1 MADFKT
7 KDLNEQMKGKT
18 RCTKCGTILS
28 DRNNFYTSS
37 SKLHSHTGRVS
48 LCKDC
53 LTNLYISFLEDSS
66 DIRMSIYKICEL
78 LDFVY
83 LENIYESSL
92 TEAGWNKNFT
102 IVENGLEVWKKYIK
116 TINSLT
122 NYKGYVFE
130 HSDKIGMSNDSLDA
144 SEQIN
149 QDSKNDLE
157 ATKPKELTD
166 EDLEQKVRDKQN
178 KEDIIRII
186 GYDPFQYEI
195 EEDKSKMY
203 AKLINMLDEDSQ
215 NDELKNSAIISI
227 IKGQNQEN
235 KINDVI
241 TNLSSDI
248 KSIKENIG
256 TIKSLTDTKEK
267 LNKSLLALAKDN
279 KISDLYSG
287 HKTVGANTLTGM
299 VKKLKEIDLKEAQVN
314 LFDIQTSNGMLQT
327 ARLSAKAIVENLNF
341 GDDDLIDIT
350 KWQREKIDFYNQEYS
365 KLREENRKLKAICS
379 FNDIDYK
386 QEVLETDYY
395 DVLDF
400 GDRKDKQNS
409 IQKQHYEED
418 LISFNNMI
426 DNVAPID
433 TMEHIEKVI
442 ENKKEIEKQKI
453 LNSVISE

>member
-1 MADFKT
+1 MSC
-7 KDLNEQMKGKT
+7 L
-18 RCTKCGTILS
+18 
-28 DRNNFYTSS
+28 NNFYI
-37 SKLHSHTGRVS
+37 S
-48 LCKDC
+48 L
-53 LTNLYISFLEDSS
+53 LEETN
-66 DIRMSIYKICEL
+66 DIRIAIFKLCEL

-92 TEAGWNKNFT
+92 TEAGWNKKFT

-122 NYKGYVFE
+122 NYQGLTFE
-130 HSDKIGMSNDSLDA
+130 HGDKINNNNENKLP
-144 SEQIN
+144 
-149 QDSKNDLE
+149 SKEVIQENT
-157 ATKPKELTD
+157 TKVEKKKELT
-166 EDLEQKVRDKQN
+166 ENDLEQKIRDKQN

-186 GYDPFQYEI
+186 GYDPFENEL

-241 TNLSSDI
+241 TILSSDA
-248 KSIKENIG
+248 KSIKDNIG

-299 VKKLKEIDLKEAQVN
+299 VKKLKEIDLSEAQVN
-314 LFDIQTSNGMLQT
+314 LFDIQTSMGMLQT
-327 ARLSAKAIVENLNF
+327 ARLSAQAQIENLNF
-341 GDDDLIDIT
+341 GDDDLVDMV
-350 KWQREKIDFYNQEYS
+350 KFQRGKIDFYEQEYS

-379 FNDIDYK
+379 FNDVDYK
-386 QEVLETDYY
+386 QEVLETEFY
-395 DVLDF
+395 DVLDY
-400 GDRKDKQNS
+400 GNLKDENIS
-409 IQKQHYEED
+409 IQKQKYENE
-418 LISFNNMI
+418 LNMFNEITKNI
-426 DNVAPID
+426 KPIT
-433 TMEHIEKVI
+433 TMEYIDEVI
-442 ENKKEIEKQKI
+442 EEKKNIEKQKI
-453 LNSVISE
+453 LNDVIKE

>member
-7 KDLNEQMKGKT
+7 KNLEEEMKGKT
-18 RCTKCGTILS
+18 RCTKCGKILS
-28 DRNNFYTSS
+28 VTKNFYTSY
-37 SKLHSHTGRVS
+37 SKLHTHTGRLS

-53 LTNLYISFLEDSS
+53 LTNLYVSFLEETN
-66 DIRMSIYKICEL
+66 DIRISLYKICEL

-83 LENIYESSL
+83 LENIYEGSL
-92 TEAGWNKNFT
+92 SEAGWNKDFT
-102 IVENGLEVWKKYIK
+102 LVQNGLEVWKKYIK

-122 NYKGYVFE
+122 NYKNSTFE
-130 HSDKIGMSNDSLDA
+130 HGDKIKLNDNI
-144 SEQIN
+144 EN
-149 QDSKNDLE
+149 SKQEEIDNNNGIILKTHE
-157 ATKPKELTD
+157 ITD
-166 EDLEQKVRDKQN
+166 VDIEQKVRDKQN
-178 KEDIIRII
+178 REDIIRII
-186 GYDPFQYEI
+186 GYDPFENET

-241 TNLSSDI
+241 TILSSDSN
-248 KSIKENIG
+248 SIKDNIG

-327 ARLSAKAIVENLNF
+327 ARLSAKAIIENLNF
-341 GDDDLIDIT
+341 GDDDLTDML
-350 KWQREKIDFYNQEYS
+350 KFQRGKLEFYEQEYS
-365 KLREENRKLKAICS
+365 KLIEENRKLKVICS

-386 QEVLETDYY
+386 QEVLETEYY
-395 DVLDF
+395 DTLDY
-400 GDRKDKQNS
+400 GSLKDKTPS
-409 IQKQHYEED
+409 VQKIKYEQSLTD
-418 LISFNNMI
+418 FDNML
-426 DNVAPID
+426 DNVKPIT
-433 TMEHIEKVI
+433 TMEYIDEVI
-442 ENKKEIEKQKI
+442 EEKKNKEKQKI
-453 LNSVISE
+453 LDSVMSK

>member
-7 KDLNEQMKGKT
+7 KSLEEQMKGKT
-18 RCTKCGTILS
+18 RCTKCGKILADS
-28 DRNNFYTSS
+28 NFYSS
-37 SKLHSHTGRVS
+37 NSKLHTYTGRVA

-53 LTNLYISFLEDSS
+53 LTNFYVGFLEETN
-66 DIRMSIYKICEL
+66 DIRVSIYKLCEL
-78 LDFVY
+78 VDFVY

-102 IVENGLEVWKKYIK
+102 IVENGLEIWKKYIK
-116 TINSLT
+116 TINSLR
-122 NYKGYVFE
+122 NYKGYAFE
-130 HSDKIGMSNDSLDA
+130 HGDKIGFDKKEDVNEEDIVKDNLTVSCH
-144 SEQIN
+144 
-149 QDSKNDLE
+149 
-157 ATKPKELTD
+157 KELS
-166 EDLEQKVRDKQN
+166 EEEIEQKVRDKQN

-186 GYDPFQYEI
+186 GYDPFENEL

-241 TNLSSDI
+241 TSLSSDT
-248 KSIKENIG
+248 KSIKDNIG

-314 LFDIQTSNGMLQT
+314 LFDIQTSLGMLQT
-327 ARLSAKAIVENLNF
+327 ARLSAQAQVENLNF
-341 GDDDLIDIT
+341 GDDDLVDMV
-350 KWQREKIDFYNQEYS
+350 KFQRGKLDFYEQEYS
-365 KLREENRKLKAICS
+365 KLKEENRKLKVICS
-379 FNDIDYK
+379 FNDVDYK
-386 QEVLETDYY
+386 QDILETEYRDVLEYNEY
-395 DVLDF
+395 VI
-400 GDRKDKQNS
+400 KEQND
-409 IQKQHYEED
+409 ELEM
-418 LISFNNMI
+418 FNNM
-426 DNVAPID
+426 VQGVKPTT
-433 TMEHIEKVI
+433 TMEYIDEVI
-442 ENKKEIEKQKI
+442 EEKKDMEKQKI
-453 LNSVISE
+453 LNDVIKE

>member
-7 KDLNEQMKGKT
+7 KDLDEQMKGKT

-28 DRNNFYTSS
+28 NTNNFYTSS
-37 SKLHSHTGRVS
+37 SKLHTHTGRVS

-53 LTNLYISFLEDSS
+53 LTNLYVSLLEETN
-66 DIRMSIYKICEL
+66 DIKTSIYKICEL
-78 LDFVY
+78 MDFVY
-83 LENIYESSL
+83 LEGIYNSSL
-92 TEAGWNKNFT
+92 TEAGWNKDFT
-102 IVENGLEVWKKYIK
+102 IVQNGLEVWKKYIK
-116 TINSLT
+116 TINSLK
-122 NYKGYVFE
+122 NYKGYAFE
-130 HSDKIGMSNDSLDA
+130 HGDKIDLGTSIIENNIAEEKEKSLTI
-144 SEQIN
+144 SR
-149 QDSKNDLE
+149 
-157 ATKPKELTD
+157 PKELSD

-186 GYDPFQYEI
+186 GYDPFQHET

-241 TNLSSDI
+241 TSLSSDI
-248 KSIKENIG
+248 KSIKDNIG

-341 GDDDLIDIT
+341 GDDDLIDMV
-350 KWQREKIDFYNQEYS
+350 KFQNEKIGFYEQEYS

-379 FNDIDYK
+379 FNDVDYK
-386 QEVLETDYY
+386 QDILVETEYY
-395 DVLDF
+395 DALDY
-400 GDRKDKQNS
+400 GDIKDKQES
-409 IQKQHYEED
+409 IQKQNYKDD
-418 LISFNNMI
+418 LESFNNMVEKIIPVDTIEYI
-426 DNVAPID
+426 DN
-433 TMEHIEKVI
+433 VI

-453 LNSVISE
+453 LDSVISE

>member
-7 KDLNEQMKGKT
+7 KDLEEQMKGKT
-18 RCTKCGTILS
+18 RCTKCGKILADGNYYS
-28 DRNNFYTSS
+28 SS
-37 SKLHSHTGRVS
+37 SKLHTYTGRVA

-53 LTNLYISFLEDSS
+53 LTKFYVGFLEETN
-66 DIRMSIYKICEL
+66 DIRVSIYKLCEL
-78 LDFVY
+78 VDFVY

-102 IVENGLEVWKKYIK
+102 IVQNGLEVWKKYIK
-116 TINSLT
+116 TINSLK
-122 NYKGYVFE
+122 NYKGYAFE
-130 HSDKIGMSNDSLDA
+130 HGDKIGIRNDSVVESEKNNLDNRNNI
-144 SEQIN
+144 EVI
-149 QDSKNDLE
+149 K
-157 ATKPKELTD
+157 TKELSD
-166 EDLEQKVRDKQN
+166 EEIEQKVRDKQN

-287 HKTVGANTLTGM
+287 HKTIGANTLTGM

-365 KLREENRKLKAICS
+365 KLREENRKLKAVCS

-426 DNVAPID
+426 DNVVPID

>member
-7 KDLNEQMKGKT
+7 KTLEEQMKGKT
-18 RCTKCGTILS
+18 RCTKCGKILS
-28 DRNNFYTSS
+28 DKNNFYTSN
-37 SKLHSHTGRVS
+37 SKLHTYTGRLS
-48 LCKDC
+48 LCKSC
-53 LTNLYISFLEDSS
+53 LNNFYISLLEETN
-66 DIRMSIYKICEL
+66 DIRIAIFKLCEL

-92 TEAGWNKNFT
+92 IEAGWNKKFT

-122 NYKGYVFE
+122 NYQGLTFE
-130 HSDKIGMSNDSLDA
+130 HGDKINNNNENNLP
-144 SEQIN
+144 
-149 QDSKNDLE
+149 SKEVIQENTTIVE
-157 ATKPKELTD
+157 KKKELT
-166 EDLEQKVRDKQN
+166 ENDLEQKIRDKQN

-186 GYDPFQYEI
+186 GYDPFENEL

-241 TNLSSDI
+241 TILSSDA
-248 KSIKENIG
+248 KSIKDNIG

-299 VKKLKEIDLKEAQVN
+299 VKKLKEIDLSEAQVN
-314 LFDIQTSNGMLQT
+314 LFDIQTSMGMLQT
-327 ARLSAKAIVENLNF
+327 ARLSAQAQIENLNF
-341 GDDDLIDIT
+341 GDDDLVDMV
-350 KWQREKIDFYNQEYS
+350 KFQRGKIDFYEQEYS

-379 FNDIDYK
+379 FNDVDYK
-386 QEVLETDYY
+386 QEVLETEFY
-395 DVLDF
+395 DVLDY
-400 GDRKDKQNS
+400 GNLKDENIS
-409 IQKQHYEED
+409 IQKQKYENE
-418 LISFNNMI
+418 LNMFNEITKNI
-426 DNVAPID
+426 KPIT
-433 TMEHIEKVI
+433 TMEYIDEVI
-442 ENKKEIEKQKI
+442 EEKKNIEKQKI
-453 LNSVISE
+453 LNDVIKE

>member
-7 KDLNEQMKGKT
+7 KDLEEQMKGKT
-18 RCTKCGTILS
+18 RCTKCGKILADGNYYS
-28 DRNNFYTSS
+28 SS
-37 SKLHSHTGRVS
+37 SKLHTYTGRVA

-53 LTNLYISFLEDSS
+53 LTNFYVGFLEETN
-66 DIRMSIYKICEL
+66 DIRVSIYKLCEL
-78 LDFVY
+78 VDFVY

-116 TINSLT
+116 TINSLK
-122 NYKGYVFE
+122 NYKGYAFE
-130 HSDKIGMSNDSLDA
+130 HGDKIGIINDSLVET
-144 SEQIN
+144 EQDN
-149 QDSKNDLE
+149 KNGLE
-157 ATKPKELTD
+157 VVKPKELSEQD
-166 EDLEQKVRDKQN
+166 IEQKIRDKKN

-186 GYDPFQYEI
+186 GYDPFENEI
-195 EEDKSKMY
+195 DEDKSKMY
-203 AKLINMLDEDSQ
+203 AKLVNMLDEDSQ

-241 TNLSSDI
+241 TSLSSDI
-248 KSIKENIG
+248 KSIKDNIG

-299 VKKLKEIDLKEAQVN
+299 VKKLKEIDLKEAQVS

-341 GDDDLIDIT
+341 GDDDLIDML
-350 KWQREKIDFYNQEYS
+350 KFQRGKLDYYEQEYEKIS
-365 KLREENRKLKAICS
+365 EENRRLKVMCS
-379 FNDIDYK
+379 FNNIDYK
-386 QEVLETDYY
+386 QEVLETEYS
-395 DVLDF
+395 DVL
-400 GDRKDKQNS
+400 S
-409 IQKQHYEED
+409 YEEN
-418 LISFNNMI
+418 IIHQQEENMNMFNNM
-426 DNVAPID
+426 VG
-433 TMEHIEKVI
+433 KVFTY
-442 ENKKEIEKQKI
+442 KYY
-453 LNSVISE
+453 

>member
-7 KDLNEQMKGKT
+7 KELEEQMKGKT
-18 RCTKCGTILS
+18 RCTKCGKIIS
-28 DRNNFYTSS
+28 DSNFYTSN
-37 SKLHSHTGRVS
+37 SKLNIYTGRLA

-53 LTNLYISFLEDSS
+53 LTKFYVGFLEETN
-66 DIRMSIYKICEL
+66 DIRISIYKLCEL
-78 LDFVY
+78 VDFVY

-102 IVENGLEVWKKYIK
+102 VVQNGLEVWKKYIK
-116 TINSLT
+116 TINSLK
-122 NYKGYVFE
+122 NYKGYAFE
-130 HSDKIGMSNDSLDA
+130 HGDKIGIINDPVIESD
-144 SEQIN
+144 QIN
-149 QDSKNDLE
+149 QDNKNNLE
-157 ATKPKELTD
+157 VVKPKELTD
-166 EDLEQKVRDKQN
+166 DEIEQKVRDKRN

-186 GYDPFQYEI
+186 GYDPFQHEI

-241 TNLSSDI
+241 TSLSSDT
-248 KSIKENIG
+248 KSIKDNIG

-341 GDDDLIDIT
+341 GDDDLIDMV
-350 KWQREKIDFYNQEYS
+350 KFQKEKIGFYEQEYS

-386 QEVLETDYY
+386 EEVLETDYY
-395 DVLDF
+395 DLLDF
-400 GDRKDKQNS
+400 GDNS
-409 IQKQHYEED
+409 IQKQNYEED
-418 LISFNNMI
+418 LINFNNMI
-426 DNVAPID
+426 DKVTPID
-433 TMEHIEKVI
+433 TMEYIENVI

-453 LNSVISE
+453 LNNVINE